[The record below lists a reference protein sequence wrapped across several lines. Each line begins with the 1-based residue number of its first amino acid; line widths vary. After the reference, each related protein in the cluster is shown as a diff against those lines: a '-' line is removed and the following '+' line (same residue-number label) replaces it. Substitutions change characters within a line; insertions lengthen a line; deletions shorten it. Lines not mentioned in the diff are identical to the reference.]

1 MKDFYKIL
9 FSIISI
15 IIALSITI
23 YSHDDTLLI
32 LLVPLFLTG
41 VAIPLNVALFKK
53 GNFKTIFVESLKY
66 SFLISSLIYMS
77 GYTFFA
83 LKPLF
88 F

>member
-9 FSIISI
+9 FSIVSV

-23 YSHDDTLLI
+23 YSHDETILI
-32 LLVPLFLTG
+32 LLLPLLFTG
-41 VAIPLNVALFKK
+41 LAIPLNEALFKK
-53 GNFKTIFVESLKY
+53 GNFKTIFGKSLKY
-66 SFLISSLIYMS
+66 SFLISSLIYIS